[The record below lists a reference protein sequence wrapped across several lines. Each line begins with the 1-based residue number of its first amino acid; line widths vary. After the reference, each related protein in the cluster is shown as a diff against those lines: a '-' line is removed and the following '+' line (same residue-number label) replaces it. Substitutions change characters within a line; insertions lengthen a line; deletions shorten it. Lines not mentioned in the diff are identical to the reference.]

1 MNLAPLFLV
10 AGLCLAFTLLLFFIR
25 EQVTLRSVAARRGLE
40 GGQPRLHA
48 ER

>member
-10 AGLCLAFTLLLFFIR
+10 AGLCLAFTLLLFFVR
-25 EQVTLRSVAARRGLE
+25 EQVTLRSVAAARRPGVDDR
-40 GGQPRLHA
+40 GGRA

>member
-10 AGLCLAFTLLLFFIR
+10 TGLCLAFTLLLFFVR
-25 EQVTLRSVAARRGLE
+25 EQLTLRSVAAKRGCE
-40 GGQPRLHA
+40 GDRPRLHA

>member
-10 AGLCLAFTLLLFFIR
+10 AGLCLAFTLLLFFVR
-25 EQVTLRSVAARRGLE
+25 EQVTLRSVAATRRPDADDR
-40 GGQPRLHA
+40 GGHS